1 METGG
6 PGGNMQMN
14 VKDKEGVYTNVS
26 KNIILL
32 LEDADT
38 KSTFEI
44 GIPHSYHFVNIFLIN
59 KLN

>member
-1 METGG
+1 MET
-6 PGGNMQMN
+6 GGNMQMN

-38 KSTFEI
+38 
-44 GIPHSYHFVNIFLIN
+44 
-59 KLN
+59 